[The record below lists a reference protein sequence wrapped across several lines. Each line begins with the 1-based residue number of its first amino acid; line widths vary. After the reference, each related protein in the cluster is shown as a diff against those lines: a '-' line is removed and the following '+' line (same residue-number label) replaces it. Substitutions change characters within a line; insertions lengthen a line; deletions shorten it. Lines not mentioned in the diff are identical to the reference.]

1 MTATTQRCPEPAVF
15 AIGTSDGTML
25 ACPGHVLGPMSE
37 VASRDGLGVFWP
49 TNGQCFAQIP
59 EDAPQPGWL
68 DQLADAS
75 LSAMKA
81 KGGKA

>member
-1 MTATTQRCPEPAVF
+1 MTGTQRCPELAIF
-15 AIGTSDGTML
+15 AIGGQDGTVL
-25 ACPGHVLGPMSE
+25 ACPGHALEAMQE
-37 VASRDGLGVFWP
+37 TASHDGLGVFWP